1 MHDASKICTSI
12 KSGTISI
19 PISATNE
26 YKALKRY
33 CQDKSDSSA
42 DDDDDD
48 GDDDDDDD
56 DGDDDDDD
64 GRRNTKQIQSDQ
76 ESI

>member
-12 KSGTISI
+12 KSGTLSI

-48 GDDDDDDD
+48 DGDDDDDDD
-56 DGDDDDDD
+56 DGSK
-64 GRRNTKQIQSDQ
+64 NTKQIQSDR
-76 ESI
+76 ESK